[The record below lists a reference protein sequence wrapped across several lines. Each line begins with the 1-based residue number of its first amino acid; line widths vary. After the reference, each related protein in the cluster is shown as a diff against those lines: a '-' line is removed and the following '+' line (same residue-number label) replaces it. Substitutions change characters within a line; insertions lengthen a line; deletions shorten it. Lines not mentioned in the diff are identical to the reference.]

1 MAIEDIIK
9 KIETDSEEKANNLKA
24 EAEAEAKKI
33 LDRAREEAKE
43 KRCTILKKGEEEAE
57 RIRRRIF
64 QIADLEVR
72 KIILSAKRQVI
83 TDAFEQVQSRLEG
96 LKNYQDLVC
105 KMLLAGVETGEEEVL
120 ISARDNDR
128 IDQKFITSINTKLQK
143 QGQKGALTLAKEK
156 APITSGFVLRRGK
169 VEIDNSFSSLIKSR
183 KDELEIKVA
192 EILFS

>member
-9 KIETDSEEKANNLKA
+9 KIESDSEGKANNLKA
-24 EAEAEAKKI
+24 GAEAEAKKI
-33 LDRAREEAKE
+33 LDRAKEEAKE
-43 KRCTILKKGEEEAE
+43 KKCTILKKGEEEAE
-57 RIRRRIF
+57 RVCRRIL

-83 TDAFEQVQSRLEG
+83 SDAFEQVRNRLEE

-105 KMLLAGVETGEEEVL
+105 KMLLAGVETGDEEVV
-120 ISARDNDR
+120 ISARDSNR
-128 IDQKFITSINTKLQK
+128 IDQKFINSINTQLQK
-143 QGQKGALTLAKEK
+143 QGKKGSLTLAKEK
-156 APITSGFVLRRGK
+156 APITGGFVLRRGK
-169 VEIDNSFSSLIKSR
+169 VEIDNSFSSLIKSQ

>member
-9 KIETDSEEKANNLKA
+9 KIETDSEEKANSRKA

-43 KRCTILKKGEEEAE
+43 KRCAILKKGEEEAE
-57 RIRRRIF
+57 RIRRRTL

-83 TDAFEQVQSRLEG
+83 SDVFEQVRNRLEE
-96 LKNYQDLVC
+96 LKNYQDLVG
-105 KMLLAGVETGEEEVL
+105 KMLLAGAETGEEEVM

-128 IDQKFITSINTKLQK
+128 IDQKFIDSINTKLPK
-143 QGQKGALTLAKEK
+143 QGKKGALKLAKETI
-156 APITSGFVLRRGK
+156 PITGGFVLRRGK
-169 VEIDNSFSSLIKSR
+169 VEIDNSFGSLIKSR